1 MVGQPL
7 TIPPPSDDDHEDVAW
22 ALRAASAQWRRED
35 RQDAVAWVRRAAETA
50 IEVGQAIRAREL
62 FILAQRLEHG
72 PTFGTSLTSA
82 PPSLPPPAA
91 RLAVAPPM
99 RAPAIPA
106 VPLSVD
112 DAELEFDE
120 PDGLDDEEILFEEEV
135 ETVAELPTEAPPPS
149 ARSGVLLPSAFPS
162 SLPARAQSPSATP
175 TSVRDLGG
183 GRLPSY
189 PASVPPNPWARP
201 GSSRPARPSS
211 SRPPPSSQ
219 VPSLPP
225 LPSVPAPRPG
235 SGPPSSGSRGFDT
248 AFLDSLDD
256 EGPFAGRD
264 SDPDFGEEPPT
275 HHLGQGTRNTAVD
288 LPLRAMRATSSLPI
302 DQATAAEYAQRN
314 RGSPLET
321 HEDIEQEL
329 GVDLSVGATRPPA
342 RAPEP
347 ERRTAQRD
355 LSPTPG
361 RASVR
366 PSTSPSRASPARTSS
381 ARSEPF
387 ALAPS
392 ASLPP
397 VRIEPFVRPSFA
409 PPPESMSEPE
419 PHLSRRPEPELDLT
433 GQVGRRQSSVPPPI
447 LPPADDDD
455 DILAGAFERIV
466 SRPPPAVAQTASPPA
481 SMAPGPASS
490 GKASSIPAS
499 SKRGSF
505 SSAPLP
511 PATPAHQL
519 DGIELLEV
527 RGLQD
532 LPEDAMSELVHRA
545 RVVALA
551 PGEEV
556 TSFGVALVSA
566 GSVLLMPTVADASC
580 ARARQGE
587 VVFTRG
593 TVQSSV
599 ALRVVSAEPGTRVA
613 VLSDA
618 DLDAVTSSCPWVRA
632 ELAEVGDRYNAFGGA
647 VLGPLGESLDEMFR
661 TMVLDKCVVKNPPP
675 GTLIAHR
682 GKPMDGMYV
691 LGGGSLLVLGEDGR
705 VESELAPGDIV
716 FPETVLSASPARAD
730 IRVAKAGA
738 LLLYAGRMAS
748 HELLAT
754 CPPFIEIL
762 AG

>member
-1 MVGQPL
+1 MVGQLL

-72 PTFGTSLTSA
+72 PTFGTSQTSA
-82 PPSLPPPAA
+82 PPSLPVPAA

-106 VPLSVD
+106 IPLSVD

-120 PDGLDDEEILFEEEV
+120 PDGLDDDEEILFEEEV
-135 ETVAELPTEAPPPS
+135 ESVAELPTEAPPPS
-149 ARSGVLLPSAFPS
+149 ARSGVSLPSAFPS
-162 SLPARAQSPSATP
+162 SLPARAQSPSVSSAGA
-175 TSVRDLGG
+175 RDLGG

-189 PASVPPNPWARP
+189 PASVPPNPW
-201 GSSRPARPSS
+201 ARPSS

-256 EGPFAGRD
+256 DGPGIGRD
-264 SDPDFGEEPPT
+264 SDPDFGDEQPT
-275 HHLGQGTRNTAVD
+275 RQLGQGGLGQGGLGQGGRHSAVD

-302 DQATAAEYAQRN
+302 DQATAAEYAQRS
-314 RGSPLET
+314 RGRPLET
-321 HEDIEQEL
+321 HEDIEEEL
-329 GVDLSVGATRPPA
+329 GVDLSVGATRSPA

-347 ERRTAQRD
+347 ERRAAQRD

-366 PSTSPSRASPARTSS
+366 PSTSPSRVPS

-419 PHLSRRPEPELDLT
+419 PHDSGRPEPELDLT

-447 LPPADDDD
+447 LPPGDDDD

-466 SRPPPAVAQTASPPA
+466 SRPPPAVTQVASPPG
-481 SMAPGPASS
+481 SMAPGPS
-490 GKASSIPAS
+490 SSIPAS

-505 SSAPLP
+505 SPAPLP

-519 DGIELLEV
+519 DGIDLLDV

-532 LPEDAMSELVHRA
+532 LPEDAMSELVRRA

-556 TSFGVALVSA
+556 TSFGVALVCA

-647 VLGPLGESLDEMFR
+647 VLGALGESLDEMFR
-661 TMVLDKCVVKNPPP
+661 TMVLDKCIVKNPTP

-730 IRVAKAGA
+730 VRVAKAGA
-738 LLLYAGRMAS
+738 LLLYAGRMSA